1 MEEMVT
7 GLRKVREL
15 IADVTAAVPWR
26 RGAALVIVDTAA
38 AAAAPR
44 RYQHIVNYTGGAE
57 SPLFA
62 TRTSL
67 QSLVSALSNNNP
79 LSIVSFSLMNYCYQQ
94 LYCTVLMEPM
104 KTATLTRLNHFD
116 K

>member
-15 IADVTAAVPWR
+15 IADVTAAVPWC
-26 RGAALVIVDTAA
+26 RGAALVIVDTA

-62 TRTSL
+62 TRTML

-79 LSIVSFSLMNYCYQQ
+79 LSIVSFSLMNYCFQ
-94 LYCTVLMEPM
+94 LQYCTVLMEPM

>member
-1 MEEMVT
+1 MVT

-38 AAAAPR
+38 APR

-62 TRTSL
+62 TRTIL
-67 QSLVSALSNNNP
+67 QSLVAALSNNNP
-79 LSIVSFSLMNYCYQQ
+79 LSIVSFSLMNYCFQQ